1 MSLRSKPC
9 TVELPKGF
17 EARNVQLAEALSEAV
32 DAQVP
37 LYQGISEAQRF
48 LDTRIELEAAFGD
61 AEVFIE
67 PAAASASPRT
77 PDHTPAAASAPA
89 ASLRDSVR
97 VATQTDVSS
106 FPTV

>member
-1 MSLRSKPC
+1 M
-9 TVELPKGF
+9 ELPKGF
-17 EARNVQLAEALSEAV
+17 EARNGQLAEALSEAV

-37 LYQGISEAQRF
+37 AQQIMEAQSV
-48 LDTRIELEAAFGD
+48 LDARIELEAAFGNAD
-61 AEVFIE
+61 VFIE